1 MSRFSDPRSFL
12 TNDTSLV
19 YFVQYHFLSRRSFRA
34 AVVNSN
40 YEDIIDKPGL
50 KFSCNQTIRKF
61 VSLIRDDKKL
71 YENSFENNNYTLFSL
86 LIIMINNRPS
96 ADLLLPRSLTGL
108 FSWTHSVGYS
118 PKCFGGGVRPEPR
131 NQFPINDQ
139 NWLFSYR
146 FSDLSEQSV
155 LNFRHLNYYTEL
167 LPFAHF
173 RLRRATNLP
182 MTMMR
187 KKGKFLN

>member
-1 MSRFSDPRSFL
+1 
-12 TNDTSLV
+12 
-19 YFVQYHFLSRRSFRA
+19 
-34 AVVNSN
+34 
-40 YEDIIDKPGL
+40 
-50 KFSCNQTIRKF
+50 
-61 VSLIRDDKKL
+61 
-71 YENSFENNNYTLFSL
+71 
-86 LIIMINNRPS
+86 MINNRPS
-96 ADLLLPRSLTGL
+96 ADLLLPRSLTAL

-118 PKCFGGGVRPEPR
+118 PKCFGGGVRPELR
-131 NQFPINDQ
+131 NQSPINDQ

-155 LNFRHLNYYTEL
+155 LNFRHLNYYTKL

-187 KKGKFLN
+187 KKGKFLNWWPKKIKIYPLFWTKTAQNCTIPQGFQWRSVVCVLASIARSF